1 MEEGWEPYP
10 LTPHRPLTPHL
21 PLTPHSPLPQT
32 PHSPSPQKQE
42 EATNAHFLDLFPGF
56 KLPQRNNPGRESHR
70 PQPSDRHFSWDI
82 MKRVTSLYS
91 DVYLQLS

>member
-1 MEEGWEPYP
+1 MGCLSSKPTAEP
-10 LTPHRPLTPHL
+10 TATQ
-21 PLTPHSPLPQT
+21 SPGGSPEKGM
-32 PHSPSPQKQE
+32 PPSPQKQE